1 MPVAHPTFRLGLI
14 ADDLTGASDA
24 AVQFA
29 RRGWEAVLVLS
40 AVARSTHPSS
50 GVTRRSLGEGG
61 EVIAVTTDCRA
72 LDNATAERLTAD
84 AVAHL
89 VEAGIDR
96 IYLKI
101 DSTMRGS
108 VPGQIAGALSVWRKK
123 YPDAAAVVCPAYPR
137 MGRTVVDNRLLVD
150 GRPVEQS
157 AIGRDPVTPVTTSD
171 LAALIPGAR
180 HLDGPAEA
188 GPHDVLAKDGH
199 AFLGTQSAS
208 IVTVDAGTD
217 DQLAAIASAV
227 AAAGPRIIAVGSAG
241 LADAMAAVWS
251 GPIPAVPGGVRREP
265 DQNRRILIQ
274 VTSLNPVSHAQI
286 AKLAQVFPD
295 VVVLTGRAE
304 EVAVD
309 LADRVEREQ
318 WNVLGL
324 IGGDGARAA
333 LHLLGASAI
342 RIVDALLE
350 GIPRGVIVG
359 GRADG
364 MPIFTKAGGFGAEDA
379 LVRVVERL
387 RN

>member
-1 MPVAHPTFRLGLI
+1 VPVAPPTLTLGLI

-29 RRGWEAVLVLS
+29 RRGWEAVLVLDG
-40 AVARSTHPSS
+40 AR
-50 GVTRRSLGEGG
+50 LGEGG
-61 EVIAVTTDCRA
+61 SVLAVTTDCRA
-72 LDNATAERLTAD
+72 LDNATAEKLTAD
-84 AVAHL
+84 AVSQL

-108 VPGQIAGALSVWRKK
+108 APGQIAGALSVWRRK

-171 LAALIPGAR
+171 LAALIPGSQY
-180 HLDGPAEA
+180 GPAKA
-188 GPHDVLAKDGH
+188 GHYVLI
-199 AFLGTQSAS
+199 GTQSAP
-208 IVTVDAGTD
+208 ILTVDAAND

-227 AAAGPRIIAVGSAG
+227 AAAGPRMIAVGSAG

-251 GPIPAVPGGVRREP
+251 GPTAFAQAPAGRQPE
-265 DQNRRILIQ
+265 QTRRILIQ

-286 AKLAQVFPD
+286 AKLAQVYPD

-304 EVAVD
+304 DVAAE

-318 WNVLGL
+318 WDVLGL

-350 GIPRGVIVG
+350 GIPHGVIVG
-359 GRADG
+359 GRAAG
-364 MPIFTKAGGFGAEDA
+364 MAIFTKAGGFGAEDA
-379 LVRVVERL
+379 LVRVVEKL
-387 RN
+387 KG

>member
-1 MPVAHPTFRLGLI
+1 MLGLI

-40 AVARSTHPSS
+40 TVARSIHPSS
-50 GVTRRSLGEGG
+50 GETRRSPGEGG

-72 LDNATAERLTAD
+72 LDHATAEQLTAT
-84 AVAHL
+84 AVAQL

-101 DSTMRGS
+101 DSTLRGS

-123 YPDAAAVVCPAYPR
+123 YPDATAVVCPAYPR
-137 MGRTVVDNRLLVD
+137 MGRTVEDNRLLVD

-171 LAALIPGAR
+171 LAALIPGSQC
-180 HLDGPAEA
+180 LDGPAKA
-188 GPHDVLAKDGH
+188 GPHRAGYAL
-199 AFLGTQSAS
+199 LGTHSAS
-208 IVTVDAGTD
+208 ILTVDAGTD
-217 DQLAAIASAV
+217 DQLAAIASTV

-251 GPIPAVPGGVRREP
+251 GPTPAASGGVRLPAFAKAPAGRQP

-304 EVAVD
+304 DVAAE

-318 WNVLGL
+318 WDVLGL
-324 IGGDGARAA
+324 VGGDGARAA

-350 GIPRGVIVG
+350 GIPHGVIVG
-359 GRADG
+359 GRAAG
-364 MPIFTKAGGFGAEDA
+364 MAIFTKAGGFGAEDA
-379 LVRVVERL
+379 LVRVVEKL
-387 RN
+387 RH